1 MEDTL
6 PEEDPS
12 SRGVA
17 SDVFVDRLSAWC
29 LRRITVEASP
39 SQSNPALSLYTD
51 THFFSLNTFLCE
63 DSDADLYSEWYC
75 EENDHQQLITG
86 WIPPILVSVWQNMIM
101 PNALYY
107 LVQASASCASLSQL
121 ERYIAHLFFLWDV
134 LNIYLGGMLGGSVLY
149 KINSAVKRPA
159 DLMHW
164 IGLALP
170 ASSNLF
176 VNYVCLRAFFLVPYQ
191 LLVPHPGIWFY
202 IFRYL
207 SLRYLTGFCPLAV

>member
-1 MEDTL
+1 MENA
-6 PEEDPS
+6 PAEEDPS
-12 SRGVA
+12 SSGVA
-17 SDVFVDRLSAWC
+17 PDVSTDCLSPWC
-29 LRRITVEASP
+29 LCWITLKAGP
-39 SQSNPALSLYTD
+39 SQSNPSLYTD
-51 THFFSLNTFLCE
+51 MHSCSLNTFLCE
-63 DSDADLYSEWYC
+63 DSDADIYSEWYC
-75 EENDHQQLITG
+75 EENSHRQFITG

-134 LNIYLGGMLGGSVLY
+134 LNIFLGGMLGGSVLY
-149 KINSAVKRPA
+149 KINSAVKHPA
-159 DLMHW
+159 ELMHW

-170 ASSNLF
+170 ASSNFF

-207 SLRYLTGFCPLAV
+207 SRASHSFCPLAV